1 MNSRERVRLALDH
14 KEPDRVPFDLGGT
27 FVTGIHKDAY
37 PRWRKALG
45 LPPVELRIFEML
57 QQMAWVD
64 DDMADALG
72 VDVRP
77 VVPGGGLFSKIDL
90 KDMGHSTYFHDNWRI
105 GWRMPKDGGMYYD
118 MFDHPLAG
126 NITEED
132 LDRFPW
138 FDPLDP
144 RLFVGLREAVRQVT
158 DVQKRAAVITQMSA
172 GTLEV
177 AAWMR
182 GYADFYTD
190 LGANHPLIA
199 KLLDKINEIKL
210 AQWSRAMDEVG
221 DCADVLMMGD
231 DYGGQDRLLMSPKT
245 WRKLMKP
252 RLKEI
257 CDLLHSKSD
266 GKVFLHCCG
275 AIREI
280 IPDLIEVGVDIL
292 NPIQVSAAG
301 MDTAE
306 LKREFGKDIVF
317 WGGGVD
323 TQRVLWT
330 GTPDEVRAEVR
341 HRLDDLMPGGGFVF
355 AATHNIQGDVPAEN
369 LVAMWE
375 TLREYGTY
383 S

>member
-1 MNSRERVRLALDH
+1 
-14 KEPDRVPFDLGGT
+14 
-27 FVTGIHKDAY
+27 
-37 PRWRKALG
+37 
-45 LPPVELRIFEML
+45 
-57 QQMAWVD
+57 MACVD
-64 DDMADALG
+64 DDVIDALG

-77 VVPGGGLFSKIDL
+77 VVPGGGLFSDIEF
-90 KDMGHSTYFHDNWRI
+90 KDMGHSTYLYDNWKI

-118 MFDHPLAG
+118 MFDNPLAG

-144 RLFVGLREAVRQVT
+144 RLFEGLREAVRQVT
-158 DVQKRAAVITQMSA
+158 EVQKRAAVITQMAA
-172 GTLEV
+172 GTMEV

-182 GYADFYTD
+182 GYVDFYTD
-190 LGANHPLIA
+190 LGANHPLVA
-199 KLLDKINEIKL
+199 KLLSKINEIKL
-210 AQWSRAMDEVG
+210 AQWSRVLDEVG

-245 WRKLMKP
+245 WRKLIKP
-252 RLKEI
+252 GLKEI

-266 GKVFLHCCG
+266 AKVFLHCCG

-323 TQRVLWT
+323 TQRVLWA

-375 TLREYGTY
+375 TLRECGVY
-383 S
+383 SAG

>member
-1 MNSRERVRLALDH
+1 M
-14 KEPDRVPFDLGGT
+14 
-27 FVTGIHKDAY
+27 
-37 PRWRKALG
+37 
-45 LPPVELRIFEML
+45 
-57 QQMAWVD
+57 
-64 DDMADALG
+64 
-72 VDVRP
+72 
-77 VVPGGGLFSKIDL
+77 
-90 KDMGHSTYFHDNWRI
+90 
-105 GWRMPKDGGMYYD
+105 
-118 MFDHPLAG
+118 
-126 NITEED
+126 
-132 LDRFPW
+132 
-138 FDPLDP
+138 
-144 RLFVGLREAVRQVT
+144 
-158 DVQKRAAVITQMSA
+158 
-172 GTLEV
+172 EV

-182 GYADFYTD
+182 GYVDFYTD
-190 LGANHPLIA
+190 LGANHALVA
-199 KLLDKINEIKL
+199 KLLDKINGIKL
-210 AQWSRAMDEVG
+210 AQWSRVLDEVG

-245 WRKLMKP
+245 WRKLIKP
-252 RLKEI
+252 GLKEI

-266 GKVFLHCCG
+266 AKVFLHCCG

-323 TQRVLWT
+323 TQRVLWA

-355 AATHNIQGDVPAEN
+355 AATHNIQGDVPTEN

-375 TLREYGTY
+375 TLRECGVY
-383 S
+383 SAG